1 VNQQVDKP
9 YELMKHP
16 LTYVR
21 AQQGWSLRVALREI
35 AKAAEALGINMAIGT
50 PEKIWRWENRGVV
63 PDRFSQRALAHALN
77 VPPERLE
84 LLPWPRWLP
93 GAEAVHSAHPWT
105 ISGCLDALNSVE
117 DALIDRRGFLTLS
130 GVALTAV
137 ASGWASSEPERMIGA
152 TKGGRLDAATV
163 AWVEERIPGLRR
175 MDDRLSGAS
184 LLRLIRADH
193 HMITELISRSS
204 YPGHLGQRLYRTA
217 ADLGQLA
224 GWVVFDIGQHCAAQR
239 YYVAALHAAH
249 VADDRQLG
257 ANVLAGL
264 SFQCALVGRPQDG
277 VSLAET
283 AEEHARTA
291 SPRVQALIASRQARA
306 HARAGDA
313 SACRRALKRAE
324 QMLGRAENT
333 NSTDDPQWVY
343 YFDQAEL
350 EAQAGTCFVD
360 LRQPKIAEPFLTR
373 ALAAQDRSYV
383 RDRTIYLVRAAKTQ
397 IQAGQLDAACGLVG
411 QAAELAYGSYS
422 LRSMESVK
430 DFRKSLKPHASSP
443 HVIALDRQLA
453 ALAA

>member
-1 VNQQVDKP
+1 MGKP
-9 YELMKHP
+9 VAESVELMKHP

-21 AQQGWSLRVALREI
+21 AQRGWSLRIALREI
-35 AKAAEALGINMAIGT
+35 AKAAEALGINMAVGT

-93 GAEAVHSAHPWT
+93 DAEAVYSAHPWT
-105 ISGCLDALNSVE
+105 IAGCLDALDSVE

-137 ASGWASSEPERMIGA
+137 ASGWASCEPERMVGA
-152 TKGGRLDAATV
+152 TKGGRLDAETV

-184 LLRLIRADH
+184 LLRLIRADL
-193 HMITELISRSS
+193 HMVTELISRSS

-217 ADLGQLA
+217 AELGQLA
-224 GWVVFDIGQHCAAQR
+224 GWVAFDIGQHSAAQR
-239 YYVAALHAAH
+239 YYIAALHTAHAAE
-249 VADDRQLG
+249 DQQLG

-264 SFQCALVGRPQDG
+264 SFQCALVGQPQDG

-283 AEEHARTA
+283 AQEHAHKA

-306 HARAGDA
+306 HARAGDTP
-313 SACRRALKRAE
+313 ACTRALKRAE
-324 QMLGRAENT
+324 QLLGRAENT
-333 NSTDDPQWVY
+333 SSTDDPPWVY

-360 LRQPKIAEPFLTR
+360 LCQPKIAEPMLTR

-383 RDRTIYLVRAAKTQ
+383 RDRTIYLVRAAKAQ
-397 IQAGQLDAACGLVG
+397 IQAGQLDAACELAG
-411 QAAELAYGSYS
+411 QAAELAHSSYS
-422 LRSMESVK
+422 RRSVESVK

-443 HVIALDRQLA
+443 YVNALDRQLA